1 MTPFAIA
8 GIQMHVAALRENIS
22 AMRHQ
27 IDLLMNRFP
36 WVQMVVFSE
45 LAPYGPLPE
54 LAKPLPNGAEESF
67 QEMAA
72 RHGIWLLPGSMFEQ
86 SGGVIYNTAS
96 VIDPQGKVVG
106 RYRKMFPFLP
116 FEAGIASGEEPLVFD
131 VPGIGRFGVSICY
144 DIWFP
149 ETTRMLTSM
158 GVEVLL
164 HPVLTGTID
173 RDVELSIARA
183 TSAMFQCYVFDI
195 NGIGAGGVGQSA
207 VFDPSGSCLYQ
218 AAGAEEMIPI
228 EVDFDLVRRQRAVGI
243 KGLGQTLKS
252 FRDRA
257 VDFTNYDRTRPASP
271 YLARLGP
278 LEMPARGSRA
288 GLDGS
293 LVPELSDPGGQALPE
308 LAAAS
313 ATGNLTNRRVQGG
326 IRQLRSIKNKN

>member
-8 GIQMHVAALRENIS
+8 GIQMHVAALRENVS

-27 IDLLMNRFP
+27 VDLLMSRFP
-36 WVQMVVFSE
+36 WTQMVVFSE

-54 LAKPLPNGAEESF
+54 FAKPLPSPAEAAF

-86 SGGVIYNTAS
+86 RGDAVYNTAS
-96 VIDPQGKVVG
+96 VIDPQGRVVG
-106 RYRKMFPFLP
+106 RYSKMFPFKP
-116 FEAGIASGEEPLVFD
+116 FEVGIASGVEPLVFD
-131 VPGIGRFGVSICY
+131 VPAVGRFGVSICY

-149 ETTRMLTSM
+149 ETTRLLTSL
-158 GVEVLL
+158 GAEVLL

-195 NGIGAGGVGQSA
+195 NGVGAGSLGRSA
-207 VFDPSGSCLYQ
+207 VFDPAGVCLHQ
-218 AAGAEEMIPI
+218 ASVGEEMIPVEI
-228 EVDFDLVRRQRAVGI
+228 DMDQVRRQRAVGMN
-243 KGLGQTLKS
+243 GLGQPLKS

-257 VDFTNYDRTRPASP
+257 AEFSIYDRDRPMTP
-271 YLARLGP
+271 YLQQLGP
-278 LEMPARGSRA
+278 LEMPARGGRG

-293 LVPELSDPGGQALPE
+293 LVPQDMGLGADVLSQE
-308 LAAAS
+308 AAVYLEGEDMA
-313 ATGNLTNRRVQGG
+313 GR
-326 IRQLRSIKNKN
+326 